1 MFIKT
6 KLAVLA
12 TIVCIASAGAAYAQ
26 VSTATITGVVQD
38 AGGAIIPGAV
48 IVVRQTLTNTTS
60 QTVSTG
66 SGSFSLP
73 ALPVGP
79 YAMTITSPGFSKYE
93 RTNIVLTVGQVANFE
108 VQLPVGAAN
117 ETITVSTGTPLVNPT
132 DPTIQDTIDEQ
143 VVVSL
148 PLDGRNPAAL
158 VFTAGGVSNAGENI
172 GTGQLASLSQIA
184 PPGVTVPNS
193 IAPAVNGVRA
203 GGTYF
208 SLDGAVNVDPLGVIG
223 GPFPDPD
230 ATQEFQ
236 VVTGTFGARYVSA
249 PGGAVNIVT
258 HSGANQFHGTVFE
271 FIRNSYFNA
280 NNAVLRTPDGLKR
293 NQFGATLGGPILRNK
308 LFFFASYQGSR
319 QAQAIPEKY
328 FVPTA
333 AERSG
338 VFQACPVGAPCT
350 AANTTSIPLAA
361 LPPIFGPNTA
371 NSVNANFFNYKGSG
385 NPLIPLPNSADG
397 SYVFGL
403 PSHNNG
409 TQLVGRLDYQL
420 NTKHRLF
427 ARTYVDHF
435 VSPAVEQSTAAP
447 YNLFNTSAA
456 TKQYWE
462 TYAVG
467 DTWTPTPNL
476 VFETRVSFLNVISNQ
491 DAPQSASA
499 YDYAAFGAKNFS
511 EPIPTGIG
519 ITVIGSTVPPSPA
532 GRDRYPRTNF
542 TVSEDAIYSKGPH
555 EITIGG
561 DFQRIHNGVAN
572 TAGQTGVVIYAGVYT
587 SILGGILGLQFQDP
601 AFADFYLGHPVQ
613 FIQGDGFFSSNHGS
627 LPGVYAQDKWR
638 VNKRLTATYGL
649 RYDPFLP
656 YKPENNQISCYRAG
670 QQSTVYANAPKGLIY
685 PGDPNCSAGGVGGY
699 YKLVQPRVGVAYQL
713 NQKGTQA
720 LRAGYGLY
728 SIQVPLNAL
737 GGFQAAPFTRQLIL
751 TNPFQSISDIY
762 GSNGATNPFSTGFR
776 GFGYTPPA
784 NAAFSTNP
792 PANAANFSAD
802 FRPGYVQQYSLSYQA
817 SIGANDTI
825 ELAYVGTKS
834 THVAQNFDLNEPVY
848 IPGIST
854 GVAGSCGTLSGTNLP
869 AKGSACSSTGN
880 EQVRRPNQGLA
891 ILSTEAPLGYSNY
904 SGLQV
909 SYHHRASR
917 GLDINSNFAYQKTI
931 DNGSNPGSTGS
942 GVTGAI
948 DLDATNPNFSRGLA
962 DFDQTFTFRN
972 TLVYTAP
979 SLKNRNAFV
988 RTAIGGWASSGSFDL
1003 RFRPALQR
1011 HHQRCGQLLQRHQ
1024 SGSCRQGRG
1033 PAALRQR
1040 KLNFNAFAVNAPGTL
1055 GNSSRNAYR
1064 SAPNYEVD
1072 SALLKTFP
1080 LTERVGLLFR
1090 AEAFN
1095 VINHANYFAPLVA
1108 RDTANVNNFG
1118 TYQAARQART
1128 LQFALKLTF

>member
-1 MFIKT
+1 MFSRT
-6 KLAVLA
+6 KPAVLA
-12 TIVCIASAGAAYAQ
+12 TIACLVSAGAAYAQ

-38 AGGAIIPGAV
+38 SGGAIIPGAT
-48 IVVRQTLTNTTS
+48 IVVRQTQTNS
-60 QTVSTG
+60 QFKAVSTA
-66 SGSFSLP
+66 SGAFTLP
-73 ALPVGP
+73 ALAVGP
-79 YAMTITSPGFSKYE
+79 YAMTITSPGFAKYE

-108 VQLPVGAAN
+108 IQLPVGTA
-117 ETITVSTGTPLVNPT
+117 EQTVTVTTGAPLVNPT
-132 DPTIQDTIDEQ
+132 DPTLETTIEEQ

-148 PLDGRNPAAL
+148 PLDGRNPAQL
-158 VFTAGGVSNAGENI
+158 VFRAGGVSDAGQNI
-172 GTGQLASLSQIA
+172 GTGQLASTSQIA
-184 PPGVTVPNS
+184 PPGVTVPGS

-208 SLDGAVNVDPLGVIG
+208 SLDGAVNVDPLGVLG

-236 VVTGTFGARYVSA
+236 VVTGTFGARYISA
-249 PGGAVNIVT
+249 PGGAINIIT
-258 HSGANQFHGTVFE
+258 HSGSNQFHGTVFE

-293 NQFGATLGGPILRNK
+293 NQFGATLGGPIFRDK

-319 QAQAIPEKY
+319 QAQALPEKY

-333 AERSG
+333 AERNG
-338 VFQACPVGAPCT
+338 IFQACPVGTTCT
-350 AANTTSIPLAA
+350 AGNTMSVPLAA
-361 LPPIFGPNTA
+361 LPPIFGPNTQ
-371 NSVNANFFNYKGSG
+371 NSVNANFFNYKASG
-385 NPLIPLPNSADG
+385 NPLIPLANSPDG

-420 NTKHRLF
+420 NAKHRLF
-427 ARTYVDHF
+427 ARTYIDRF
-435 VSPAVEQSTAAP
+435 NSPAVDQPTAAP

-456 TKQYWE
+456 VKQNWD

-467 DTWTPTPNL
+467 DTWTPTSNL
-476 VFETRVSFLNVISNQ
+476 VFETRASFLNVISNQ

-499 YDYAAFGAKNFS
+499 YDYASFGAKNFS
-511 EPIPTGIG
+511 EPVPTGIG
-519 ITVIGSTVPPSPA
+519 ITVIGSTIPPSTA
-532 GRDRYPRTNF
+532 GKDRFPRTNF
-542 TVSEDAIYSKGPH
+542 TVAEDVIYSKGSH
-555 EITIGG
+555 EITFGG
-561 DFQRIHNGVAN
+561 DFQRIHNGQAN
-572 TAGQTGVVIYAGVYT
+572 TAGQTGVIIYAGVYT
-587 SILGGILGLQFQDP
+587 NILGGILGLQFQDP
-601 AFADFYLGHPVQ
+601 AFADFYLGHPVV
-613 FIQGDGFFSSNHGS
+613 FIQGDGFFQSNHGS

-638 VNKRLTATYGL
+638 VTKRFTATYGL

-670 QQSTVYANAPKGLIY
+670 QQSTVYVNAPKGLIY
-685 PGDPNCSAGGVGGY
+685 PGDPSCSFGGVGGY

-713 NQKGTQA
+713 NEKGTQA
-720 LRAGYGLY
+720 IRAGYGLY
-728 SIQVPLNAL
+728 SIQVPLAAL
-737 GGFQAAPFTRQLIL
+737 GGFQAAPFTRQLIIS
-751 TNPFQSISDIY
+751 NPFQSISDIY
-762 GSNGATNPFSTGFR
+762 GSNGATNPFTAGFR

-792 PANAANFSAD
+792 PANASNFSPD

-817 SIGANDTI
+817 SIGANDTV

-834 THVAQNFDLNEPVY
+834 TKVAQNYDLNEPIY
-848 IPGIST
+848 IPGTST
-854 GVAGSCGTLSGTNLP
+854 GVAGSCGTLTGTNLP

-880 EQVRRPNQGLA
+880 EQARRPNAGIA
-891 ILSTEAPLGYSNY
+891 VLSTEAPLGYSNY

-931 DNGSNPGSTGS
+931 DNGSNPGSTGAS
-942 GVTGAI
+942 LAGAI
-948 DLDATNPNFSRGLA
+948 DLDNTNPTFSRGLA
-962 DFDQTFTFRN
+962 DFDQKFTFRN

-979 SLKNRNAFV
+979 TLKNRNYLV
-988 RTAIGGWASSGSFDL
+988 RTAIGGWASSGSFVFDS
-1003 RFRPALQR
+1003 
-1011 HHQRCGQLLQRHQ
+1011 GQPFSVTT
-1024 SGSCRQGRG
+1024 SGADNSYSGTGLDRADKVANQQVYVNGR
-1033 PAALRQR
+1033 
-1040 KLNFNAFAVNAPGTL
+1040 LNFNAFAVNAPGTL
-1055 GNSSRNAYR
+1055 GTSSRNAYR
-1064 SAPNYEVD
+1064 SAPNYSVD

-1080 LTERVGLLFR
+1080 ITERIGLLFR

-1108 RDTANVNNFG
+1108 RDTANLNNFD

-1128 LQFALKLTF
+1128 LQFALKVIF